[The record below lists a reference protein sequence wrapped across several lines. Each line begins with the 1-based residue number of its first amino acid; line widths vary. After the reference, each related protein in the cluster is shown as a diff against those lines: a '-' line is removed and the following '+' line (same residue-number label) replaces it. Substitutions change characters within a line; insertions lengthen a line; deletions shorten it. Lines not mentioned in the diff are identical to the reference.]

1 MMGTEPIEQLDQ
13 DFLAYVKKIK
23 AYEEA
28 LALIYWDLR
37 TGAPKK
43 GVGQRAEVIGILSG
57 EVFDMQTSKEM
68 AEFLE
73 KLLPHQQQLS
83 ERTAGTLEECRKTY
97 ERSKKIPPNEY
108 QAYTVLVS
116 KAENVWEEAKEK
128 ADFSLFQP
136 YLEQIVEFKK
146 KFVRYWGYEGHPYN
160 PLLDLYEPGMTVD
173 VLDRVFKQVKDA
185 IVPLVQKISMS
196 EEKPD
201 TAFLFHPFPKEKQK
215 AFTLEILKQM
225 GFDFEAGRLD
235 ETVHPFAT
243 GINQGD
249 VRITTR
255 YNENDWRVDVFGV
268 MHEGGH
274 ALYEQHISK
283 DLSGTPLAEG
293 ASMGIHESQSL
304 FFENIIGRSFPFW
317 KKNYSLLKQFA
328 SGQFDDVPLETFY
341 RAVNEAKP
349 SLIRIEADMLTY
361 PLHIMVRYEIEKAL
375 LNDEIEVGELPEIWN
390 AKYEDYLGIRPEHD
404 GEGVLQDVH
413 WAGGDF
419 GYFPSY
425 ALGLM
430 YAAQFKH
437 AMLKS
442 LPDFDKLVES
452 GNLEPIRKWLSAH
465 VHRFGKL
472 KKPADILRD
481 ATGEALNPKY
491 LIDYLTEKYTG
502 VYRIKD

>member
-1 MMGTEPIEQLDQ
+1 
-13 DFLAYVKKIK
+13 
-23 AYEEA
+23 
-28 LALIYWDLR
+28 
-37 TGAPKK
+37 
-43 GVGQRAEVIGILSG
+43 
-57 EVFDMQTSKEM
+57 
-68 AEFLE
+68 
-73 KLLPHQQQLS
+73 
-83 ERTAGTLEECRKTY
+83 
-97 ERSKKIPPNEY
+97 
-108 QAYTVLVS
+108 
-116 KAENVWEEAKEK
+116 
-128 ADFSLFQP
+128 
-136 YLEQIVEFKK
+136 
-146 KFVRYWGYEGHPYN
+146 
-160 PLLDLYEPGMTVD
+160 
-173 VLDRVFKQVKDA
+173 
-185 IVPLVQKISMS
+185 
-196 EEKPD
+196 
-201 TAFLFHPFPKEKQK
+201 
-215 AFTLEILKQM
+215 
-225 GFDFEAGRLD
+225 
-235 ETVHPFAT
+235 
-243 GINQGD
+243 
-249 VRITTR
+249 
-255 YNENDWRVDVFGV
+255 
-268 MHEGGH
+268 
-274 ALYEQHISK
+274 LYEQHISK

-317 KKNYSLLKQFA
+317 KKNYPLLKQFA

-491 LIDYLTEKYTG
+491 LIDYLTEKYTD